1 MPAIVRLAETSAP
14 KAARTS
20 DLPIDLAVGGLCKA
34 FRGAG
39 PVLCDIDLE
48 IRRGEAVALIGANG
62 SGKSTLLRCALRLIE
77 PDSGSVQLFGS
88 DVGKAS
94 RARLCRLRARVGL
107 VSQRHNLVP
116 RLSVLSNVLHGAQAR
131 RSGPRIWYQSL
142 APHTE
147 RAEAMDCLDRVGLAH
162 LAGRRADQLSGGQSQ
177 RVAIARALMQA
188 PDLVL
193 ADEPVASLDP
203 AAGEEVMRLFVDLT
217 RWRGLTLV
225 FVSHDLDHA
234 LTYADRV
241 IGLRG
246 GRLTLDQPAA
256 RLDVDALRGIYG

>member
-1 MPAIVRLAETSAP
+1 MPAILRLAEASAP
-14 KAARTS
+14 DAARM
-20 DLPIDLAVGGLCKA
+20 PGRPADLAVNGLRKA

-39 PVLCDIDLE
+39 PVLSGVDLE

-77 PDSGSVQLFGS
+77 PDAGAVRLFGS
-88 DVGKAS
+88 DVGTLG
-94 RARLCRLRARVGL
+94 RAALRRVRARVGL

-116 RLSVLSNVLHGAQAR
+116 RLSALSNVLHGAQAR
-131 RSGPRIWYQSL
+131 RGGPRTWYQGL
-142 APHTE
+142 ARHAE
-147 RAEAMDCLDRVGLAH
+147 RATAMECLDRVGLAH

-177 RVAIARALMQA
+177 RVAIARALMQS
-188 PDLVL
+188 PDIML

-217 RWRGLTLV
+217 RQQDLTLV

-234 LTYADRV
+234 LAYADRV

-256 RLDVDALRGIYG
+256 RLDVEALRGIYG